1 MRFWRR
7 HIRYYA
13 NRTQLDNPQ
22 HNSDSFTELIVLNN
36 EWFDPQLMATKEIN
50 QYYDATAS
58 RQARADLAFAVSLLP
73 KSGYLSFY
81 AKKRTSGWHLID
93 R

>member
-1 MRFWRR
+1 
-7 HIRYYA
+7 
-13 NRTQLDNPQ
+13 
-22 HNSDSFTELIVLNN
+22 
-36 EWFDPQLMATKEIN
+36 MATKEIN